1 MRKRL
6 KNKPHPAKTV
16 LRLETNFWVKILS
29 DSPRTIGTQ
38 AEIRSVRRLLAQF
51 IGKKIIEMPVGSCHK
66 SFFDRESPAVL
77 GETLIFT

>member
-1 MRKRL
+1 M
-6 KNKPHPAKTV
+6 
-16 LRLETNFWVKILS
+16 
-29 DSPRTIGTQ
+29 GTQ

-77 GETLIFT
+77 GETLAFT